1 VIVDSDRTWHFA
13 CKTNQL
19 SVGGMRQVHVYD
31 TEVLLIR
38 ASEDR
43 IIAMEPWCPHIGV
56 PLVDGTFDSKSMRL
70 TCPEHHMQ
78 ISLDTGENVRG
89 PSGGPARH
97 YEQNF
102 QFPVELKGDRIYV
115 RLKTP
120 QEIDE
125 YFTQC
130 GIPGA
135 VCSVAAGTRSGEG
148 DSAGAEVSGKEAHS
162 SR

>member
-19 SVGGMRQVHVYD
+19 PVGGMRQVHVYD

-38 ASEDR
+38 ASEDS

-56 PLVDGTFDSKSMRL
+56 PLVGGTFHPNSMTL
-70 TCPEHHMQ
+70 TCPEHYMQ
-78 ISLDTGENVRG
+78 INLETGENVRG

-102 QFPVELKGDRIYV
+102 QFPVERKGDRIYV

-120 QEIDE
+120 EEIDE
-125 YFTQC
+125 YFARC

-135 VCSVAAGTRSGEG
+135 ICSVAVEAQRG
-148 DSAGAEVSGKEAHS
+148 GAESIPAVSK
-162 SR
+162 